1 MALTRSIADFADEI
15 GGPQAGPVCVRGGGR
30 HWAVGGGPTPDTR
43 EVRAPAGIVTYLPAE
58 MTVRAGAGTSL
69 AELHDALAVHGQ
81 TTVLDGPPDATL
93 GGLLAV
99 GRNGIRSGRHG
110 ALRDALLASTY
121 ISAEGRTIVA
131 GGPTVK
137 NVTGFDL
144 CRLLVG
150 SLGTLGLLADVT
162 LRTRPRPPTSIWLT
176 GEVDPFA
183 LHRSLYRPAAVLWD
197 GTRTWVA
204 LEGYEADVAAQA
216 APCRAAGLVDASA
229 GPDLPAGRWVGTPAA
244 VAGFGRAHP
253 DAGRWVAEIGVGIVH
268 VAAPPARPQPA
279 AGVRALNAAVRAQ
292 FDPYNRCNP
301 GRDPLA
307 V

>member
-1 MALTRSIADFADEI
+1 MGLTRSITEFADEI
-15 GGPQAGPVCVRGGGR
+15 GGPDAGPVCVRGGAH
-30 HWAVGGGPTPDTR
+30 HWTVGGAPALGTR
-43 EVRAPAGIVTYLPAE
+43 EVRAPAGIVTYQPAE

-69 AELHDALAVHGQ
+69 AELHDTLAAHGQ
-81 TTVLDGPPDATL
+81 TTVLDGPPGATI

-110 ALRDALLASTY
+110 AMRDSLLAATY
-121 ISAEGRTIVA
+121 VSGEGRTIVA

-162 LRTRPRPPTSIWLT
+162 LRTRPRPHTSIWLT
-176 GEVDPFA
+176 GEVDPFV

-197 GTRTWVA
+197 GARTWVA

-216 APCRAAGLVDASA
+216 ASCRAAGLIDADV
-229 GPDLPAGRWVGTPAA
+229 GPDLPAGRWVGAPAA
-244 VAGFGRAHP
+244 VAGFGLAHP

-268 VAAPPARPQPA
+268 VTDPPARAQPA
-279 AGVRALNAAVRAQ
+279 AAARALHAAVRER
-292 FDPYNRCNP
+292 FDPLGRCNP